1 MYSRIL
7 VPIDGSAIAS
17 HALDEALKI
26 ARAHGSEVQPLFVI
40 DNPPIVGDA
49 SAAFYVDIRSAFVK
63 EGAAVAAEANACLK
77 QADVPGAPRV
87 VEVELT
93 GDDIAHRILKSAEE
107 YHADLVVLGTHGRR
121 GWRRLV
127 LGSVAEHFLRL
138 ARCPVLLVPAR
149 TAETR
154 AGDTQ
159 DESDAQKEP
168 S

>member
-26 ARAHGSEVQPLFVI
+26 ARANGSEVQPLFVI
-40 DNPPIVGDA
+40 DTPPVSGEA
-49 SAAFYVDIRSAFVK
+49 SAAFYVDIRDAFAK
-63 EGAAVAAEANACLK
+63 EGAAVAAEAAARLK
-77 QADVPGAPRV
+77 QAGVPGAPRV
-87 VEVELT
+87 AEVELT
-93 GDDIAHRILKSAEE
+93 GDDIAHRILKTAEE
-107 YHADLVVLGTHGRR
+107 YGADLVVLGTHGRR

-138 ARCPVLLVPAR
+138 SRCPVLLVPAR
-149 TAETR
+149 TVETH
-154 AGDTQ
+154 ADAAQ
-159 DESDAQKEP
+159 DRSNPQKEP